1 MPRNPGNLAAAG
13 ETAAFTFAGRR
24 VDLAAPKVT
33 SILVTDLAEQL
44 AKLAMFRGA
53 TRGLYTVAQ
62 HSAIIAGEIARA
74 EGALA
79 AFYALL
85 HHAEHCYSSDP
96 AHLPALQATIH
107 QAFGLSWPMPQTF
120 AVSLTRVHD
129 CVELT
134 ELHQL
139 CNGCAPEIARLE
151 RRGAVPLKPLILPLG
166 WDRAHERFVEALR
179 TYARVAGLPKRPAFG
194 DLL

>member
-1 MPRNPGNLAAAG
+1 MPKNPNNLANA
-13 ETAAFTFAGRR
+13 AAFTLAGCR

-96 AHLPALQATIH
+96 AHLPALQAAIH
-107 QAFGLSWPMPQTF
+107 QAFGLSWPMPQSV
-120 AVSLTRVHD
+120 AISLTRIHD

-134 ELHQL
+134 ELRQL

-151 RRGAVPLKPLILPLG
+151 RRGAVPLKPRILPLG

-179 TYARVAGLPKRPAFG
+179 TYARVAGLSKRPAFG

>member
-1 MPRNPGNLAAAG
+1 MPEHPNNLANAV
-13 ETAAFTFAGRR
+13 AFTWAGCR

-85 HHAEHCYSSDP
+85 HHAEYCYSSDP
-96 AHLPALQATIH
+96 AHLPALQAAIH
-107 QAFGLSWPMPQTF
+107 QAFGLSWPMPPSV

-134 ELHQL
+134 ELRQL

-151 RRGAVPLKPLILPLG
+151 RRGAIPLKPRILPLG

-179 TYARVAGLPKRPAFG
+179 TYARVAGLAKSPAFG